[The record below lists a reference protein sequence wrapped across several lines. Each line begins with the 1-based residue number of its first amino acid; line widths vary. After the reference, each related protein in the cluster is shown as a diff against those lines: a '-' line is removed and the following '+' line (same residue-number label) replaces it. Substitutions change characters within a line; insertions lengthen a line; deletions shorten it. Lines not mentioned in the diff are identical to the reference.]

1 MKNRDSHIIDDLIL
15 ERERV
20 GGISGGGGICE
31 HKAALTKTV

>member
-20 GGISGGGGICE
+20 GGISGGGICE
-31 HKAALTKTV
+31 HKAALTKMV